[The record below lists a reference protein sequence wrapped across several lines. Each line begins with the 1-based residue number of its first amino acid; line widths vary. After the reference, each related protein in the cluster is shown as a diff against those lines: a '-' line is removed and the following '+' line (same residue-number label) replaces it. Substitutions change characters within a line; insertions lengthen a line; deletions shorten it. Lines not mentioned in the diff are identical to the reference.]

1 MYLLWCRDLILLW
14 GRRLPGHMLSY
25 SRYDIDQPS
34 VGWRI
39 MTKAKDHGD
48 STGLSFYMN
57 AISFQN
63 TNSFWITC

>member
-48 STGLSFYMN
+48 STGLSF
-57 AISFQN
+57 
-63 TNSFWITC
+63 